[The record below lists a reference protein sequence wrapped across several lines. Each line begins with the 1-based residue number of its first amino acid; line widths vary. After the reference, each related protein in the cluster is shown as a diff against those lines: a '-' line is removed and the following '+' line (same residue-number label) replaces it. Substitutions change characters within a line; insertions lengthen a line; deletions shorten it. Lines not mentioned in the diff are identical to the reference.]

1 MRDIAVTPSSST
13 NIRCIK
19 VYLKHDQAD
28 VRIACLEDTS
38 LEINGYL
45 LFVDVAVPTLLFIQ
59 LGTSIPPLLHRIEEL
74 LPLDS

>member
-1 MRDIAVTPSSST
+1 MRDIADTHSSST

-19 VYLKHDQAD
+19 VQLKHDEAD
-28 VRIACLEDTS
+28 ERIASREDTS

-45 LFVDVAVPTLLFIQ
+45 LFVDIVVPTLLLIQ